1 MYNENSGG
9 MIGSLV
15 LWQAFQAYAKELDA
29 NQTETVS
36 TAKRRSVWSRGRRSL
51 GNALIAVGSQLQP
64 KQSATNR
71 A

>member
-1 MYNENSGG
+1 MYNENNIG
-9 MIGSLV
+9 MIGGLV
-15 LWQAFQAYAKELDA
+15 LWQAFQAYAEELNT
-29 NQTETVS
+29 NQTETVV
-36 TAKRRSVWSRGRRSL
+36 TAQRRPMWSHIQRSL